1 MLIKVKVFPNSKK
14 EEVIQKSPDS
24 FQIKVR
30 AKPIEGQAN
39 RAVTEALA
47 SFLKLPTNKVRLV
60 RGFKT
65 RNKLFAMNQSKLD
78 SGPKTK

>member
-1 MLIKVKVFPNSKK
+1 MLIKVKVFTNSKK
-14 EEVIQKSPDS
+14 EEVIQKSEDS

-39 RAVTEALA
+39 RAVTRALT
-47 SFLKLPTNKVRLV
+47 SFLKLPENKIRLM

-65 RNKLFAMNQSKLD
+65 RNKLFEIK
-78 SGPKTK
+78 